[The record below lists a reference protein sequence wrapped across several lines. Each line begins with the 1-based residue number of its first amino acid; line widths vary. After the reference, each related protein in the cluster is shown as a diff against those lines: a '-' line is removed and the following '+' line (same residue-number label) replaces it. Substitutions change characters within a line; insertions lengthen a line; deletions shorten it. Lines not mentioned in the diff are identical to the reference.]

1 MSLMWFLYRK
11 YFFFLLKECLLLENL
26 LGKEIFISEINDI
39 KFFLGKKLL
48 FYFIIISNIFS
59 VFFFDLLLCD
69 VMNSCMKS

>member
-39 KFFLGKKLL
+39 NFFWVSNC
-48 FYFIIISNIFS
+48 YFI
-59 VFFFDLLLCD
+59 L
-69 VMNSCMKS
+69 

>member
-39 KFFLGKKLL
+39 NFFLVRNC
-48 FYFIIISNIFS
+48 YFI
-59 VFFFDLLLCD
+59 LLLL
-69 VMNSCMKS
+69 VIYYM